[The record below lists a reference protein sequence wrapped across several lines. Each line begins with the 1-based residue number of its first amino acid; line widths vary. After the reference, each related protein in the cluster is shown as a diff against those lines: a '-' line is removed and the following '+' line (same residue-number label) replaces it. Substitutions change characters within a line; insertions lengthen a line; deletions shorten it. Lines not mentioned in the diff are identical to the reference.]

1 MPAGA
6 PAPAPS
12 GWVPAL
18 AVAEEHG
25 HHVAVLR
32 SAAASAG
39 GYISV
44 TAGDNVVITHTEQA
58 WVYGYKADT
67 RQPDV
72 SLRGWFPRATLVRA
86 PKK

>member
-1 MPAGA
+1 M
-6 PAPAPS
+6 
-12 GWVPAL
+12 
-18 AVAEEHG
+18 
-25 HHVAVLR
+25 
-32 SAAASAG
+32 
-39 GYISV
+39 
-44 TAGDNVVITHTEQA
+44 TAGDNVVVTHTEQA